1 MIFLLSG
8 GDLLN
13 AIEGIVTKH
22 GNPSVHC
29 LSFSLTLQSP
39 NKTIQEY
46 IVKLKSLAP
55 DCAFTCPGCNYD
67 FQCINICN
75 QFIREPCNETLQTDI
90 LAKANHL
97 KELETVIKHAEAFES
112 AQHDQTR
119 LQTNAKVM
127 AAWASNYQCQKK
139 ATCIDKSTQ
148 PCQGCGSLQHKQQGV
163 KDRPIQCPA
172 WGKICS
178 PCKNKNHFATVCHKR
193 NDTFNALIAHVTYQ
207 SVVDSYTS
215 TSTNYIEEITV
226 SIQPLLPHKDIP
238 PILSTSSHTIEPA
251 YV

>member
-1 MIFLLSG
+1 M
-8 GDLLN
+8 
-13 AIEGIVTKH
+13 
-22 GNPSVHC
+22 P
-29 LSFSLTLQSP
+29 
-39 NKTIQEY
+39 
-46 IVKLKSLAP
+46 
-55 DCAFTCPGCNYD
+55 
-67 FQCINICN
+67 
-75 QFIREPCNETLQTDI
+75 
-90 LAKANHL
+90 
-97 KELETVIKHAEAFES
+97 
-112 AQHDQTR
+112 
-119 LQTNAKVM
+119 
-127 AAWASNYQCQKK
+127 
-139 ATCIDKSTQ
+139 
-148 PCQGCGSLQHKQQGV
+148 HKQQGV